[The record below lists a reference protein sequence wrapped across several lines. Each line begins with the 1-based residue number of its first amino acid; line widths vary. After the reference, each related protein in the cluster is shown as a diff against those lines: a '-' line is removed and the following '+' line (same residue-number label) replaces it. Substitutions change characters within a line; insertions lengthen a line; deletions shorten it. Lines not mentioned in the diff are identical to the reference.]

1 MVRFLNSISTGT
13 LLKVISFLSGIVL
26 MKGLS
31 VYYGFSWATLF
42 AQ

>member
-1 MVRFLNSISTGT
+1 MGRFLKSISTGT
-13 LLKVISFLSGIVL
+13 LLQIISFLSGIVL

-31 VYYGFSWATLF
+31 VYYGFTWAALL